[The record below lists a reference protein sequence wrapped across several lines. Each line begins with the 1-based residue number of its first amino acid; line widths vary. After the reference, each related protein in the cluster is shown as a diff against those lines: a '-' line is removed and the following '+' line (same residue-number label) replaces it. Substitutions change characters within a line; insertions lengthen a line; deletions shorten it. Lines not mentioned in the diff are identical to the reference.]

1 MGEENNQGVRP
12 GAQIEFVVDL
22 QLAACD
28 GCRFFVTKAGAIQTP
43 DWISNRAIM
52 YAYDRSTLE
61 MIWANRAYEPARKRL
76 ANACKDK
83 SISTP
88 IYGQRG
94 HHEMV
99 DAMGMCYNAIV
110 SGLGALNF
118 HEWKEAA
125 MACNDVYDL
134 DFYPMGAA
142 GLEVSIPEGHALHRA
157 ESYYKMVVHCAPKRP
172 HRRCT
177 TESDW
182 HRQENVYIPSFACPS
197 CGNSNMDGTISCFK
211 CEMRLEP
218 HSDVS
223 QALENDRAKRVA
235 ARKGEPMDYR
245 ALQPRS
251 SVNTNR
257 ATGQKRERSAGSG
270 PAAIKQQAAKY
281 LGKALKSGART
292 VMERHSQD
300 PFTAYNNARFGI
312 SISGLEQLMVFA
324 QRRIANPPRTKKM
337 IEDRTGFE
345 SSAKVCFSF
354 PPEGVDL
361 TLTNHCYVAFI
372 DRFYKLD
379 EAALLAFAVH
389 RNDHVLDILGF
400 SGRVLRPSG
409 PAVQILAR
417 IVGFFQDEVQY
428 AVERGETVPELVIP
442 AGEELRIPEGLAT
455 LGDRQ
460 LNDLLVNTKFA
471 RDLPDAFKI
480 RGRASYAF
488 RGRSAQRPLPKAR
501 PTSRAGSA
509 ADRSDSVPAKSKARP
524 REASPMVS
532 ATRMRPT
539 EPNYPPPGRD
549 VPASSSAAPM
559 RPPEPSGPPPT
570 SLVVDSRGNPIDSSQ
585 PRKPYFTRHDAL
597 LWARVKASRDPRVP
611 RGMEDR
617 AIPKYGDL
625 NDFHI
630 LPPEH
635 VGYFL
640 SGWKET
646 SHGIRLY

>member
-1 MGEENNQGVRP
+1 M
-12 GAQIEFVVDL
+12 FM
-22 QLAACD
+22 
-28 GCRFFVTKAGAIQTP
+28 T
-43 DWISNRAIM
+43 
-52 YAYDRSTLE
+52 
-61 MIWANRAYEPARKRL
+61 
-76 ANACKDK
+76 
-83 SISTP
+83 SIS
-88 IYGQRG
+88 I
-94 HHEMV
+94 
-99 DAMGMCYNAIV
+99 
-110 SGLGALNF
+110 
-118 HEWKEAA
+118 
-125 MACNDVYDL
+125 
-134 DFYPMGAA
+134 PMGAA

-157 ESYYKMVVHCAPKRP
+157 ESYYKMVVHCAPKHP

-182 HRQENVYIPSFACPS
+182 HRQENVYVPSFACPS

-324 QRRIANPPRTKKM
+324 QMRIANPPRTKKM

-345 SSAKVCFSF
+345 GSAKVCFSF
-354 PPEGVDL
+354 PPEGADL

-400 SGRVLRPSG
+400 SGRVLKPSG

-428 AVERGETVPELVIP
+428 AVERGENVPELVIP
-442 AGEELRIPEGLAT
+442 AGEELRIPEGLAA

-471 RDLPDAFKI
+471 RDLPDALKV
-480 RGRASYAF
+480 RERANYAF

-501 PTSRAGSA
+501 PTSRAGTA

-570 SLVVDSRGNPIDSSQ
+570 TLVVDSRGNLIDSSQ

-597 LWARVKASRDPRVP
+597 LWARVKASRDPESLGVWRTGPSLSMVTSTTFISSRLSTWATFCRDGRRRVMASDSTECRVLCISAAVFVSLYSYGSALSFLFSTRAGWTCKSSLSVP
-611 RGMEDR
+611 RP
-617 AIPKYGDL
+617 AIS
-625 NDFHI
+625 
-630 LPPEH
+630 PP
-635 VGYFL
+635 
-640 SGWKET
+640 
-646 SHGIRLY
+646 

>member
-1 MGEENNQGVRP
+1 M
-12 GAQIEFVVDL
+12 
-22 QLAACD
+22 
-28 GCRFFVTKAGAIQTP
+28 T
-43 DWISNRAIM
+43 
-52 YAYDRSTLE
+52 
-61 MIWANRAYEPARKRL
+61 
-76 ANACKDK
+76 
-83 SISTP
+83 SISIHWGP
-88 IYGQRG
+88 GVLI
-94 HHEMV
+94 
-99 DAMGMCYNAIV
+99 
-110 SGLGALNF
+110 LG
-118 HEWKEAA
+118 
-125 MACNDVYDL
+125 
-134 DFYPMGAA
+134 GA

-157 ESYYKMVVHCAPKRP
+157 ESYYKMVVHCAPKHP

-257 ATGQKRERSAGSG
+257 ATGHKRERSAGSG

-292 VMERHSQD
+292 VMERHSKD

-324 QRRIANPPRTKKM
+324 HMRIANPPRTKKM

-345 SSAKVCFSF
+345 GSAKVCFSF
-354 PPEGVDL
+354 PPEGADL

-400 SGRVLRPSG
+400 SGRVLKPSG

-428 AVERGETVPELVIP
+428 AVERGENVPELVIP
-442 AGEELRIPEGLAT
+442 AGEELRIPEGLAA

-471 RDLPDAFKI
+471 RDLPDALKV
-480 RGRASYAF
+480 RERTNYAF

-501 PTSRAGSA
+501 PTSRAGTA
-509 ADRSDSVPAKSKARP
+509 ANRSESVPAKSKARP

-570 SLVVDSRGNPIDSSQ
+570 TLVVDSRGNLIDPSQ

-597 LWARVKASRDPRVP
+597 LWARLKASRDPRVP

-646 SHGIRLY
+646 NHGIRLY